1 MKFEKIFIFL
11 ITLIL
16 LLTLTGCTGGVY
28 RQPDQQYLVSGIAF
42 KRDKSRIIAFAET
55 VVVNTESTEQGVSR
69 HIFSAS
75 GNTAEESLLNLSGK
89 ISKPL
94 LFDHCGL
101 IAVDKDLS
109 SEQFSQ
115 VIDYC
120 KKNEEINL
128 AAYMISSENT
138 DILFDCEPVSTLTV
152 SYDLLGV
159 IDRVEFLNGIKFHNR
174 YYEVCANK
182 LRESRCFFL
191 PLVLVN
197 KGEYIL
203 SGGDVYIDNKMVDS
217 LELTEGALY
226 CLLTD
231 NFSDGKFEDF
241 EISDS
246 KTRFECD
253 LREDTLFITLNIKAD
268 LEKGDYAYLSDKIER
283 TLENLRGNTDIF
295 GFNDRISRKY
305 RSLWNTVKDNYNF
318 YYTNAKIEV
327 KYEF

>member
-1 MKFEKIFIFL
+1 MKFKKHFIL
-11 ITLIL
+11 LIL
-16 LLTLTGCTGGVY
+16 LILLFTLTGCTGGVY
-28 RQPDQQYLVSGIAF
+28 RQPDQQYLISGIAF
-42 KRDKSRIIAFAET
+42 KRDKNKISAFAET

-69 HIFSAS
+69 HVFSAT

-101 IAVDKDLS
+101 IAVDEALS
-109 SEQFSQ
+109 SEQFRQ

-128 AAYMISSENT
+128 AAYMITSKNPDT
-138 DILFDCEPVSTLTV
+138 LFDCEPVSTLTV

-159 IDRVEFLNGIKFHNR
+159 IDRVEILNGIKFHNR

-182 LRESRCFFL
+182 LRPSECFLL
-191 PLVLVN
+191 PDISVKN
-197 KGEYIL
+197 SQYSL
-203 SGGDVYIDNKMVDS
+203 SGGNVYIGNKKQKS
-217 LELTEGALY
+217 LSLTEGALY

-231 NFSDGKFEDF
+231 NFSNGQFENF
-241 EISDS
+241 EIDDS

-253 LREDTLFITLNIKAD
+253 LKEDTLFITLNIKAD
-268 LEKGDYAYLSDKIER
+268 LKSGDSAILKNKLDLALQNFRESA
-283 TLENLRGNTDIF
+283 DIF
-295 GFNDRISRKY
+295 GFKDRISRKY
-305 RSLWNTVKDNYNF
+305 RNIWNTVKDNYNF

-327 KYEF
+327 NYEF